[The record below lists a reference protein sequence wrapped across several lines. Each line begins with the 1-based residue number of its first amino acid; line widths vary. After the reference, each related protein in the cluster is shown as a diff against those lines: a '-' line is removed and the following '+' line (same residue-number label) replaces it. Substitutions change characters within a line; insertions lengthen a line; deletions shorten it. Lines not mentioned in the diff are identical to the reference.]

1 MFMRPYAQPKISK
14 ISSHRY
20 QGCQNI
26 PYWIFSLDPFGH
38 PFLSDA
44 YVELHYGIAFDHPLA

>member
-1 MFMRPYAQPKISK
+1 MRPYAQPKISK

-38 PFLSDA
+38 PFLSAA